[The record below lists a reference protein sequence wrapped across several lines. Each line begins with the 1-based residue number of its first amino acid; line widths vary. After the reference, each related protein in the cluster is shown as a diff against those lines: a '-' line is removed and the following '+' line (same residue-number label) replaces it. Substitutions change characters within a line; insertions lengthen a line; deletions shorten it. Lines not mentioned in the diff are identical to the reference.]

1 VGAKGTKFF
10 SQFLCWLWI
19 RIDLKQILIQHFFQL
34 LIRVRMLGPD
44 PDPVPDPGFD
54 DRKLKRI
61 YSPNFLFFIKNF
73 NLLYLSH
80 LNEPSSDYYPE

>member
-1 VGAKGTKFF
+1 
-10 SQFLCWLWI
+10 
-19 RIDLKQILIQHFFQL
+19 
-34 LIRVRMLGPD
+34 MLGPD